1 MLTLALESS
10 AKAASAAIFEEQKM
24 LAFSLQ
30 NAGLTHSR
38 TLLPM
43 AEDLL
48 RNLEKK
54 PADLDQVAVS
64 RGPGSFTGLRIGLA
78 EAKGLCWALE
88 IPAVGVSTLEAMA
101 YGGMTG
107 REQMLCCVMDARRGQ
122 VYNALFEVQGEKPVR
137 LTEDRAISVAD
148 LQKELIRIAKPWVL
162 LGDGAELC
170 WQALDRKQVPV
181 VMAPEPL
188 RLQNARG
195 VGLAARGS
203 EPVSAEELMPV
214 YLRLSQAE
222 RERLSRMRE
231 NQVECAQEEE
241 SRNPLPL

>member
-10 AKAASAAIFEEQKM
+10 AKAASVAVFEDERM
-24 LAFSLQ
+24 LAFSIQ

-43 AEDLL
+43 AEDMLK
-48 RNLEKK
+48 NLGKTTG
-54 PADLDQVAVS
+54 DLDRVAVS

-78 EAKGLCWALE
+78 EAKGLCWALQ

-101 YGGMTG
+101 YGGPVLDG
-107 REQMLCCVMDARRGQ
+107 QMLCCCMDARRGQ
-122 VYNALFEVQGEKPVR
+122 VYNALFTVEGGKPMR
-137 LTEDRAISVAD
+137 LTEDRAISIRELESELVAR
-148 LQKELIRIAKPWVL
+148 QEPWIL

-170 WQALDRKQVPV
+170 YNELDREQVTV
-181 VMAPEPL
+181 FMAPEPL

-195 VGLAARGS
+195 VALTAMDKA
-203 EPVSAEELMPV
+203 PVSADELLPV

-222 RERLSRMRE
+222 RERLARME
-231 NQVECAQEEE
+231 KQ
-241 SRNPLPL
+241 

>member
-10 AKAASAAIFEEQKM
+10 AKAASAALFEDEKM
-24 LAFSLQ
+24 LAFSIQ

-43 AEDLL
+43 AEGLV
-48 RNLEKK
+48 K
-54 PADLDQVAVS
+54 DLDRAMGDIGLVAVS

-78 EAKGLCWALE
+78 EAKGLCWALD

-101 YGGMTG
+101 FGGPVLDG
-107 REQMLCCVMDARRGQ
+107 QMLCCCMDARRGQ
-122 VYNALFEVQGEKPVR
+122 VYNALFTVEGGKPVR
-137 LTEDRAISVAD
+137 LTPDRAISVA
-148 LQKELIRIAKPWVL
+148 ELESELVASGEPWIL

-170 WQALDRKQVPV
+170 YNTLDRSQVTV
-181 VMAPEPL
+181 FTAPEPL

-195 VGLAARGS
+195 VGLAAVGKP
-203 EPVSAEELMPV
+203 PVSAHELLPA

-222 RERLSRMRE
+222 RERLARME
-231 NQVECAQEEE
+231 Q
-241 SRNPLPL
+241 

>member
-10 AKAASAAIFEEQKM
+10 AKAASVAVFEDERM
-24 LAFSLQ
+24 LAFSIQ

-43 AEDLL
+43 AEDMLKDL
-48 RNLEKK
+48 GKTTG
-54 PADLDQVAVS
+54 DLDRVAVS

-78 EAKGLCWALE
+78 EAKGLCWALQ

-101 YGGMTG
+101 YGGPVLDG
-107 REQMLCCVMDARRGQ
+107 QMLCCCMDARRGQ
-122 VYNALFEVQGEKPVR
+122 VYNALFTVEGGKPVR
-137 LTEDRAISVAD
+137 LTEDRAISIRELESELVAR
-148 LQKELIRIAKPWVL
+148 QEPWIL

-170 WQALDRKQVPV
+170 YNELDREQVTV
-181 VMAPEPL
+181 FIAPEPL

-195 VGLAARGS
+195 VALAAMDKA
-203 EPVSAEELMPV
+203 PVSADELLPV

-222 RERLSRMRE
+222 RERLARME
-231 NQVECAQEEE
+231 KQ
-241 SRNPLPL
+241 

>member
-1 MLTLALESS
+1 MLVLALDSS
-10 AKAASAAIFEEQKM
+10 AKAASAAVFEEQTM
-24 LAFSLQ
+24 LAFSFQ

-48 RNLEKK
+48 KNLGKK
-54 PADLDQVAVS
+54 PSDLGEVAVS

-101 YGGMTG
+101 WGGPMEEG
-107 REQMLCCVMDARRGQ
+107 QMLCCVMDARRSQ
-122 VYNALFEVQGEKPVR
+122 VYNALFTVKDGQPVR
-137 LTEDRAISVAD
+137 LTEDRAISVAE
-148 LQKELIRIAKPWVL
+148 LQEKLHGSGKPWVL
-162 LGDGAELC
+162 LGDGAALC
-170 WQALDRKQVPV
+170 YTALDKGQVRV
-181 VMAPEPL
+181 SLAPEPL

-195 VGLAARGS
+195 VALAAWGKPS
-203 EPVSAEELMPV
+203 VSAEELMPV

-222 RERLSRMRE
+222 RERLEKQAKRG
-231 NQVECAQEEE
+231 
-241 SRNPLPL
+241 

>member
-10 AKAASAAIFEEQKM
+10 AKAASAALFEDEKM
-24 LAFSLQ
+24 LAFSIQ

-43 AEDLL
+43 AEGLV
-48 RNLEKK
+48 K
-54 PADLDQVAVS
+54 DLDRAMGDIGLVAVS

-78 EAKGLCWALE
+78 EAKGLCWALD

-101 YGGMTG
+101 FGGPVLDG
-107 REQMLCCVMDARRGQ
+107 QMLCCCMDARRGQ
-122 VYNALFEVQGEKPVR
+122 VYNALFTVEGGKPVR
-137 LTEDRAISVAD
+137 LTPDRAISVA
-148 LQKELIRIAKPWVL
+148 ELESELVASGEPWIL

-170 WQALDRKQVPV
+170 YNTLDRSQVTV
-181 VMAPEPL
+181 FTAPEPL

-195 VGLAARGS
+195 VGLAAVGKT
-203 EPVSAEELMPV
+203 PVSAHELLPA

-222 RERLSRMRE
+222 RERLARME
-231 NQVECAQEEE
+231 Q
-241 SRNPLPL
+241 

>member
-10 AKAASAAIFEEQKM
+10 AKAASAAVFEDGKM
-24 LAFSLQ
+24 LAFTIQ

-43 AEDLL
+43 AEGLI
-48 RNLEKK
+48 KG
-54 PADLDQVAVS
+54 LDKSMTDIGLVAVS

-78 EAKGLCWALE
+78 EAKGLCWALD

-101 YGGMTG
+101 YGGPILDG
-107 REQMLCCVMDARRGQ
+107 QMLCCCMDARRGQ
-122 VYNALFEVQGEKPVR
+122 VYNALFTVEGGRPVR
-137 LTEDRAISVAD
+137 LTPDRAID
-148 LQKELIRIAKPWVL
+148 LPELQSELIARQEPWIL

-170 WQALDRKQVPV
+170 YNALDREQVTV
-181 VMAPEPL
+181 FTAPEPL

-195 VGLAARGS
+195 VGLAAVGKA
-203 EPVSAEELMPV
+203 PVSAHELLPA

-222 RERLSRMRE
+222 RQRL
-231 NQVECAQEEE
+231 AQLDEKA
-241 SRNPLPL
+241 